1 MCQVLDIKEETGYD
15 LPLRRGRRDS
25 YAEEI
30 RAFRGEYKFAK
41 RKEGRTQCYLRS
53 GRAWGRGGNGKM
65 SVCLEDKASAC
76 RDQVGR

>member
-1 MCQVLDIKEETGYD
+1 MTCPSGEEGGTATQ
-15 LPLRRGRRDS
+15 RRSEPSGVNTI
-25 YAEEI
+25 AEEI

>member
-1 MCQVLDIKEETGYD
+1 M
-15 LPLRRGRRDS
+15 RDS

-53 GRAWGRGGNGKM
+53 DRAWGGSGNSEM
-65 SVCLEDKASAC
+65 SVSLEDKASAD
-76 RDQVGR
+76 RDRVGR

>member
-1 MCQVLDIKEETGYD
+1 MTCT
-15 LPLRRGRRDS
+15 LRRGMRDS

-53 GRAWGRGGNGKM
+53 DRAWGGSGNSEM
-65 SVCLEDKASAC
+65 SVSLEDKASAD
-76 RDQVGR
+76 RDRVGR